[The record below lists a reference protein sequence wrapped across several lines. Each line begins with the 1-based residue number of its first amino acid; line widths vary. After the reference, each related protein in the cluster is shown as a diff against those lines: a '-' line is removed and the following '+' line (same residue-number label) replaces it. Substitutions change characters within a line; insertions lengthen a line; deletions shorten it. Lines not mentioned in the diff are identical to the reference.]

1 MALDLGLLV
10 GAEAMALDLG
20 LLVRAE
26 AMAVDLCLI
35 LALLVRHCSSFRSP
49 CASLSAL
56 SDL

>member
-1 MALDLGLLV
+1 
-10 GAEAMALDLG
+10 MALDLG